1 MKSYV
6 KRVISTPITGE
17 QVYLIAFSFLLF
29 ISFLMTT
36 TFTDYFHTRPLQLLS
51 YLSVALVIL
60 KIYLFDHHNIRMLL
74 IITLILAFAVIS
86 WRKSQSYLIL
96 DVVTLIVGAKG
107 VHFKRVV
114 HWYYRISLI
123 MLVAVVLYSLIG
135 VISNLSYVVPNRGT
149 RYALG
154 IVYPTDLASHVL
166 YLMIA
171 KSYLDFDK
179 IRWPYYVVFIV
190 LAYLMKQ
197 VADARLSTIAAIVLV
212 IALIVAKQ
220 AQNKK
225 RWAIKIV
232 SLFWTA
238 TPILVF
244 IDLVAVLNYDP
255 WNQLFIRANNL
266 FSNRF
271 ALSSM
276 AIKKYGT
283 NLWGNHVIEH
293 GWGGAKGLKMASV
306 DSARYFYID
315 SSYVRLLVIYGLV
328 VLVMI
333 VAFMMY
339 ISIRATV
346 EKDYALVVAMLVV
359 TISCLVEQHLLDIS
373 FNPFLLATF
382 AMTWSKKKENPNEK
396 SHSDGFLQ

>member
-1 MKSYV
+1 
-6 KRVISTPITGE
+6 
-17 QVYLIAFSFLLF
+17 
-29 ISFLMTT
+29 MTT

-96 DVVTLIVGAKG
+96 DVVTLIVGTKG

-154 IVYPTDLASHVL
+154 IVYPTDLVSHVL

-266 FSNRF
+266 FSNRL

-396 SHSDGFLQ
+396 SHSDGFL

>member
-1 MKSYV
+1 
-6 KRVISTPITGE
+6 
-17 QVYLIAFSFLLF
+17 
-29 ISFLMTT
+29 
-36 TFTDYFHTRPLQLLS
+36 
-51 YLSVALVIL
+51 
-60 KIYLFDHHNIRMLL
+60 
-74 IITLILAFAVIS
+74 
-86 WRKSQSYLIL
+86 
-96 DVVTLIVGAKG
+96 
-107 VHFKRVV
+107 
-114 HWYYRISLI
+114 
-123 MLVAVVLYSLIG
+123 
-135 VISNLSYVVPNRGT
+135 
-149 RYALG
+149 
-154 IVYPTDLASHVL
+154 
-166 YLMIA
+166 
-171 KSYLDFDK
+171 
-179 IRWPYYVVFIV
+179 
-190 LAYLMKQ
+190 
-197 VADARLSTIAAIVLV
+197 
-212 IALIVAKQ
+212 
-220 AQNKK
+220 
-225 RWAIKIV
+225 
-232 SLFWTA
+232 
-238 TPILVF
+238 
-244 IDLVAVLNYDP
+244 
-255 WNQLFIRANNL
+255 
-266 FSNRF
+266 
-271 ALSSM
+271 M